1 LLHYLEKSF
10 LRKLVPKRKFDE
22 NFYREIKDLQ
32 QIEKYQFLKD
42 YLMMLNYN
50 FENFVVKNS
59 IEKVLNF
66 FINRSKW
73 KGLYKTRDDII
84 RLNMNF
90 KTIGN
95 ENTKVDSR
103 SFNSKVSINETEEL
117 RVRFFSYSRC

>member
-1 LLHYLEKSF
+1 
-10 LRKLVPKRKFDE
+10 
-22 NFYREIKDLQ
+22 
-32 QIEKYQFLKD
+32 
-42 YLMMLNYN
+42 MMLNYN